1 MPGASGPGGTKPV
14 WVGWAWGQ
22 AFMRPP
28 PPDVDECAWEADL
41 CQEDQRCVNL
51 LGSYHCLP
59 DCRPGFRVAA
69 DGASCEGDKAGGLN
83 CPAPGS
89 PVVAR
94 AQQRACRVSLG
105 RWGFREAGAQGGWGG
120 SLSWAQEV
128 RVPLASTLLLSGPQ
142 VCLPDKERAGQGWQ
156 TQATSATISPHGSW
170 SSLCILNTA
179 SPASVTTAA
188 ALRDET

>member
-1 MPGASGPGGTKPV
+1 MHPASL
-14 WVGWAWGQ
+14 
-22 AFMRPP
+22 

-69 DGASCEGDKAGGLN
+69 DGASCEGDQGRGLN

-105 RWGFREAGAQGGWGG
+105 RWAFREAG
-120 SLSWAQEV
+120 SLFGRRNPERLGRKPELGTEGPSPDPAWLL
-128 RVPLASTLLLSGPQ
+128 VPLGKCLLLFRFVIHLLKGGQ
-142 VCLPDKERAGQGWQ
+142 VRDGKHRLPLLP
-156 TQATSATISPHGSW
+156 SPLMGR
-170 SSLCILNTA
+170 
-179 SPASVTTAA
+179 SPASASFLTQ
-188 ALRDET
+188 LLQLQ

>member
-1 MPGASGPGGTKPV
+1 MLAGGAGTPGPGASGPGGTKPV

-128 RVPLASTLLLSGPQ
+128 RVPLASTLLLSGP
-142 VCLPDKERAGQGWQ
+142 
-156 TQATSATISPHGSW
+156 
-170 SSLCILNTA
+170 
-179 SPASVTTAA
+179 
-188 ALRDET
+188 